1 MQMVILALTSNEAER
16 VKEILKEHWH
26 DGEGFY
32 TMAQDNSDILI
43 AGFQILYSQH
53 RVLYNTKEILLSPKE
68 FDVLYLL
75 LRNPDRV
82 FSREQILE
90 TAGSEEAQDED
101 NAVRCLI
108 AGIRK
113 KLRTSTGKDY
123 IQTVRGVGYRFV
135 IPEQ

>member
-1 MQMVILALTSNEAER
+1 MIILDLDIDEEER
-16 VKEILKEHWH
+16 IKEILKAHGHNEAESFTLSQENA
-26 DGEGFY
+26 DIII
-32 TMAQDNSDILI
+32 SD
-43 AGFQILYSQH
+43 FQVMYSQH
-53 RVLYNTKEILLSPKE
+53 RVLYKSNEILLSPKE